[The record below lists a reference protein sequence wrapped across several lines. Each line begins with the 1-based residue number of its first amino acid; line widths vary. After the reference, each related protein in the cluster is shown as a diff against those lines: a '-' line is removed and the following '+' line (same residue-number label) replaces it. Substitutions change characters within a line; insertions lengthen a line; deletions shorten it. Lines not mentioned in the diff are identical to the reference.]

1 MSSLSNLQKTSSFEL
16 RSGTLDTLLF
26 VVRDPDLDVLYTEIE
41 QRFGAT
47 QSFFA
52 NEGVVIDVRALDA
65 NASISLPALV
75 ALLKQRHM
83 CPIGVVAEDAQLAW
97 VKSSGLPVLDAQE
110 SRGKRRDIPVARTAR
125 AVTQAKSSDSAA
137 AIERTPAS
145 VSASLARMP
154 APSAQPTILDKPLRS
169 GQQIYAPGDLIVLA
183 PVNCGAEIMAQGN
196 LYIYAPLRGR
206 ALAGV
211 PGNTEARIFCSCLEA
226 ELVSIAG
233 IYGTA
238 EAALLMQR
246 RGQSVQVRLV
256 NEKLIIEPLSM

>member
-110 SRGKRRDIPVARTAR
+110 SRGKRRDVPVAKTAR
-125 AVTQAKSSDSAA
+125 AVTQTKSSVSAA
-137 AIERTPAS
+137 VIERAP
-145 VSASLARMP
+145 ASLARMP
-154 APSAQPTILDKPLRS
+154 APSAQPMILDKPLRS

-211 PGNTEARIFCSCLEA
+211 PGNTQARIFCSCLEA